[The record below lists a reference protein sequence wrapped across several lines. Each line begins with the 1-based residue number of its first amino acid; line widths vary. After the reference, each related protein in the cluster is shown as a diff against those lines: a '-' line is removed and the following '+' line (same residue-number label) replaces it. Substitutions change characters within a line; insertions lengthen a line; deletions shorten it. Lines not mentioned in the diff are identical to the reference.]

1 MSGRAGRR
9 GIDARGIIIIMA
21 REKMDPTIVKG
32 IITVMKFFLLSCFLI
47 CVYIYNASINNLQG
61 ESDNLYSSFHLK
73 YNMILNMTRV
83 EGISPEYILQRSFYQ
98 FQNTACLPV
107 LE

>member
-32 IITVMKFFLLSCFLI
+32 IITVMKYFFTLCF
-47 CVYIYNASINNLQG
+47 
-61 ESDNLYSSFHLK
+61 
-73 YNMILNMTRV
+73 
-83 EGISPEYILQRSFYQ
+83 
-98 FQNTACLPV
+98 
-107 LE
+107 

>member
-1 MSGRAGRR
+1 
-9 GIDARGIIIIMA
+9 
-21 REKMDPTIVKG
+21 
-32 IITVMKFFLLSCFLI
+32 
-47 CVYIYNASINNLQG
+47 LQG

-107 LE
+107 LEEGKEHFMTCKLFNNIFDDFSISLL